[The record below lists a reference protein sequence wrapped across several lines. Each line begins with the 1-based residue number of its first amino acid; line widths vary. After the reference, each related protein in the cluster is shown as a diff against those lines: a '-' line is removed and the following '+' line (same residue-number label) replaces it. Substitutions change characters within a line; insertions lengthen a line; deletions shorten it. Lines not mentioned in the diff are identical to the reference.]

1 MLQERIVN
9 TAARAINH
17 LEPTAAIIPKD
28 SDLAEKLIV
37 GGVLLAVVG
46 FAFLNAS
53 RASEGT
59 VYRRHEKLVAWG
71 IFAVVT
77 AINVLANYEIWSK

>member
-9 TAARAINH
+9 AAARAIKH
-17 LEPTAAIIPKD
+17 MEPTADIIPKD
-28 SDLAEKLIV
+28 TDLAEKLIV

-46 FAFLNAS
+46 LAFLNAS

-59 VYRRHEKLVAWG
+59 IYKRHEKLVAWG

-77 AINVLANYEIWSK
+77 AINVLANYELWSK